1 MLPDDAHLFT
11 KQTIFVYFLAKGWNI
26 FLLSKQTMKW
36 LNADEQMNRWIDERL
51 IDESMKGWIDKKMNR
66 WIDE

>member
-1 MLPDDAHLFT
+1 
-11 KQTIFVYFLAKGWNI
+11 
-26 FLLSKQTMKW
+26 MKW